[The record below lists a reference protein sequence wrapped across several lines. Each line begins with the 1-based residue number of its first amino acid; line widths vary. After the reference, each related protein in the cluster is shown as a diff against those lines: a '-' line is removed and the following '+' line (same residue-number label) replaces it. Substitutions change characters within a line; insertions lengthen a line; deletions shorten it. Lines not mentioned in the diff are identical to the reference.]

1 MIDFEEP
8 EDPEEVA
15 RKAREAYLKRKAA
28 ILAKHAAKKKALEEA
43 QTAKASPPAEPAPA
57 PAKAEEKP
65 ATQSGEAASAVA
77 SAPPVA
83 ATSSTTATPPKAEN
97 AVKTPQPAVAADMF
111 SDEFTA
117 AVPVDSSATSRSLLH
132 GGLFAERQEERIDHE
147 GYFTER
153 AGELINDG
161 RFRVVRAVGKGVFS
175 TVIVCDVVTPA
186 DRQVMGDR
194 VAVKIIR
201 GNEVM

>member
-1 MIDFEEP
+1 M
-8 EDPEEVA
+8 A

-43 QTAKASPPAEPAPA
+43 QNSKASPPAPA
-57 PAKAEEKP
+57 PAKAEATP
-65 ATQSGEAASAVA
+65 PTQSGETASVVT
-77 SAPPVA
+77 SAPA
-83 ATSSTTATPPKAEN
+83 ATSSTAIPPVQAAAASGAAPKVEN
-97 AVKTPQPAVAADMF
+97 VAKTQPVVADMF